1 VGCDWVALVRSGKME
16 RAMFRAASVSAG
28 VGRVDEEVGGGAVGG
43 ADVAAA
49 VGGVGDGVWFG
60 PSG

>member
-1 VGCDWVALVRSGKME
+1 
-16 RAMFRAASVSAG
+16 MFRAASVSAG